1 MVEMGSALIAIPP
14 CDAVGTRPGGMRQGQ
29 WSPERCDTS
38 REIANRAP
46 RLRDHTW
53 QVFGLMSSSWSDSY

>member
-1 MVEMGSALIAIPP
+1 MPLARDRAECGRDNGP
-14 CDAVGTRPGGMRQGQ
+14 
-29 WSPERCDTS
+29 PERCDTS

-53 QVFGLMSSSWSDSY
+53 QVFGLTSTCIAYWPSLPMPKHSA

>member
-1 MVEMGSALIAIPP
+1 LQFLRAMPWARDRAECGRDSGP
-14 CDAVGTRPGGMRQGQ
+14 
-29 WSPERCDTS
+29 PERCDTS

-53 QVFGLMSSSWSDSY
+53 QVFGLMSSS